1 MSKKV
6 LGLWNMGE
14 GSFHKLL
21 SPEESKA
28 IIRRALDS
36 KITSFDT
43 AFSYKNADNYLAAV
57 LKERNIARE
66 NIEIITK
73 VMAVPTLE
81 KKFDTSLKRLKCE
94 YVDAL
99 LLHWPS
105 DDESVFSSMKKLES
119 LKNQKK
125 ALEIGVSNFPL
136 SLLSKTSNDFDIT
149 YHERPLSLLW
159 TKSWKKEKGL
169 KIKTIAYSPLAMGLL
184 SKDKESL
191 LQIKDSRKDLE
202 VFNAANF
209 LPLVEYISHL
219 CDKYSAKRSEIAL
232 SWLIN
237 EDPEYIVQ
245 GFSNPE
251 QLNAKP
257 ISLQEEDI
265 EKLWEFASLIDAETK
280 SDNIFSH
287 SYLPRENS

>member
-1 MSKKV
+1 M
-6 LGLWNMGE
+6 
-14 GSFHKLL
+14 
-21 SPEESKA
+21 
-28 IIRRALDS
+28 
-36 KITSFDT
+36 
-43 AFSYKNADNYLAAV
+43 
-57 LKERNIARE
+57 
-66 NIEIITK
+66 
-73 VMAVPTLE
+73 
-81 KKFDTSLKRLKCE
+81 
-94 YVDAL
+94 
-99 LLHWPS
+99 
-105 DDESVFSSMKKLES
+105 
-119 LKNQKK
+119 
-125 ALEIGVSNFPL
+125 SNFPL